1 MTMIMMITTM
11 IMITMTNSHCL
22 WCWWSSLLGGG
33 LTFVQRSLISPSIEP
48 GHPSSHSDHWPP
60 ALIQIKHESFGYV
73 GCLDVTH
80 MLCFDFQ
87 QFHQCLF
94 HISAFFVR
102 ILLIVII
109 IILSTVLWSR
119 SLAFVDCWHGS
130 NRISRL
136 IRPPRHCQAIVRH
149 SAQNP
154 GTYHLAGH
162 WFNFGGEQLQR
173 NIYAVI
179 NQSSPPI
186 VQAWY

>member
-1 MTMIMMITTM
+1 MLVV
-11 IMITMTNSHCL
+11 NCH
-22 WCWWSSLLGGG
+22 
-33 LTFVQRSLISPSIEP
+33 
-48 GHPSSHSDHWPP
+48 
-60 ALIQIKHESFGYV
+60 
-73 GCLDVTH
+73 DVTH
-80 MLCFDFQ
+80 MLCFDFK

-102 ILLIVII
+102 ILLIVIIIIFIIIIIII

-162 WFNFGGEQLQR
+162 WFNFRGEQLQR
-173 NIYAVI
+173 NICSYQPKQFSNCTSWVLMCYI
-179 NQSSPPI
+179 NLKGLGTWGGAPHQTKLSFAKPMLSKNLCSRDVLHYVKNI
-186 VQAWY
+186 F

>member
-1 MTMIMMITTM
+1 
-11 IMITMTNSHCL
+11 MTNSHCL
-22 WCWWSSLLGGG
+22 WCRWSSLLGGG
-33 LTFVQRSLISPSIEP
+33 LTFVQRSLISPPIEP

-80 MLCFDFQ
+80 TCYALIFSNSINVCFIFLH
-87 QFHQCLF
+87 FL
-94 HISAFFVR
+94 SESSWS
-102 ILLIVII
+102 LL
-109 IILSTVLWSR
+109 LSSLSCPEFSR